1 MRTVFLLVGAAA
13 AAMYCED
20 ARETFGIDVDDCHA
34 IHTEYMN
41 MLKSGKTL
49 EAIAAD
55 LKADEAEDEVADGEN
70 AMSNDQAM
78 VSGDEGDLAFQHEDP
93 NHPDSDM
100 SCARSCSQGAQSC
113 GICVNLRNQNSCCR
127 RRKNSTRKSITYG
140 GYVKSHILI
149 QCYGMIDEGCRRLPT
164 WHSGCYKVCGGCSD
178 SCNNSSCGCAST
190 CQSSTSACGCKC
202 SATNFRRYLH
212 CVGRRV
218 SRCYRT
224 KIIHTRQ
231 VCHAK
236 PTTR

>member
-1 MRTVFLLVGAAA
+1 MG
-13 AAMYCED
+13 
-20 ARETFGIDVDDCHA
+20 
-34 IHTEYMN
+34 
-41 MLKSGKTL
+41 
-49 EAIAAD
+49 
-55 LKADEAEDEVADGEN
+55 AEDESADMD
-70 AMSNDQAM
+70 MSNPDDSPA
-78 VSGDEGDLAFQHEDP
+78 
-93 NHPDSDM
+93 DSDM
-100 SCARSCSQGAQSC
+100 SCAHSCSTSGQNC

-164 WHSGCYKVCGGCSD
+164 WHSGCYKVCGGCGD

-202 SATNFRRYLH
+202 SATSFRRYLH

-231 VCHAK
+231 VCHAA
-236 PTTR
+236 PTTWGGCTYKWCVPCDSCQTASCSNSCSNSCGMPHDDSALLI

>member
-1 MRTVFLLVGAAA
+1 MDNEGVP
-13 AAMYCED
+13 
-20 ARETFGIDVDDCHA
+20 
-34 IHTEYMN
+34 
-41 MLKSGKTL
+41 
-49 EAIAAD
+49 AD
-55 LKADEAEDEVADGEN
+55 SDL
-70 AMSNDQAM
+70 QAN
-78 VSGDEGDLAFQHEDP
+78 HEDFA
-93 NHPDSDM
+93 HPDTDM
-100 SCARSCSQGAQSC
+100 SCSHSCSTGSQNC

-127 RRKNSTRKSITYG
+127 RRKNSTRRSITYG

-231 VCHAK
+231 VCHPSQPPGVDA
-236 PTTR
+236 PTSGACLATLASPATPHAPPLAPTLAIPVLLMRSKFIN